1 MERRTVAAAFGGLL
15 LPPSIGRAQETAF
28 DRSVDALR
36 GHWFSTGAAAARG
49 PHFVLEVVNVLS
61 SQRGRARLVARWGS
75 AAGPWAEAADAQV
88 FEEPGAL
95 RIELTSAAE
104 ARVVLKTGPD
114 EILKGEL
121 SSGQSGVTALQMA
134 RSTVPQIHAWLANHP
149 PERLRAK
156 ASSVLEL
163 VYMSAHD
170 CPPCRGWERENLSGG
185 LPRPELGW
193 EGVGFLVLK
202 RPSFR
207 SPVSPAD
214 FPERLRE
221 PVADYLKSRGWTQF
235 RGTPQW
241 AFFIDRALRTH
252 GFGTDQFTTLV
263 LPTIRA
269 ALAEKRQA

>member
-1 MERRTVAAAFGGLL
+1 MERRTLTAALGGLL
-15 LPPSIGRAQETAF
+15 LPLSMARAQDTEF
-28 DRSVDALR
+28 DRRVEALR
-36 GHWFSTGAAAARG
+36 GHWFSGGAGAARG
-49 PHFVLEVVNVLS
+49 PQFVLEVVNVLS
-61 SQRGRARLVARWGS
+61 AQRGRARLVARWGS
-75 AAGPWAEAADAQV
+75 AAGRWAEATQALV
-88 FEEPGAL
+88 FEEPGGL
-95 RIELTSAAE
+95 RIELTLDAG
-104 ARVVLKTGPD
+104 ARVVLKSGVD
-114 EILKGEL
+114 ETLAGEL
-121 SSGQSGVTALQMA
+121 SSGPGGTTALQLA

-149 PERLRAK
+149 PARLRAR

-193 EGVGFLVLK
+193 EGLGFVVLK

-214 FPERLRE
+214 FPEHLRE
-221 PVADYLKSRGWTQF
+221 PVADYLKSRGWAQF

-241 AFFIDRALRTH
+241 AFFVDGAVRTH

-263 LPTIRA
+263 QPTIRA
-269 ALAEKRQA
+269 AQAEKRQA